1 MPRIFLKARDPI
13 SSYSHFIGAGLSVLG
28 LAVMILH
35 LAVSGR
41 IIALLRKLD
50 HAMIYVLIAGTYTP
64 VLLNLLPPTK
74 AILFTS
80 AIWAVALGGIVMK
93 LCWINAPRWLG
104 TSLYLLLG
112 WAILIDLPAVGTL
125 PAPGIALLLAGGL
138 CYTFG
143 GVIYM
148 LKHPNFSKTFGFHEL
163 FHIFVILGSMFHYF
177 MVLFFIA

>member
-1 MPRIFLKARDPI
+1 MDR
-13 SSYSHFIGAGLSVLG
+13 
-28 LAVMILH
+28 
-35 LAVSGR
+35 
-41 IIALLRKLD
+41 
-50 HAMIYVLIAGTYTP
+50 
-64 VLLNLLPPTK
+64 
-74 AILFTS
+74 LFTT
-80 AIWAVALGGIVMK
+80 IGEPG
-93 LCWINAPRWLG
+93 APRDS

>member
-1 MPRIFLKARDPI
+1 MPHIFLKARDPI
-13 SSYSHFIGAGLSVLG
+13 SSYSHFIGAGLSVLW

-35 LAVSGR
+35 LAVSGPVSLMTVISTLLFCLSLIALYSASGFYHFSRASAR

-125 PAPGIALLLAGGL
+125 
-138 CYTFG
+138 
-143 GVIYM
+143 
-148 LKHPNFSKTFGFHEL
+148 
-163 FHIFVILGSMFHYF
+163 
-177 MVLFFIA
+177 